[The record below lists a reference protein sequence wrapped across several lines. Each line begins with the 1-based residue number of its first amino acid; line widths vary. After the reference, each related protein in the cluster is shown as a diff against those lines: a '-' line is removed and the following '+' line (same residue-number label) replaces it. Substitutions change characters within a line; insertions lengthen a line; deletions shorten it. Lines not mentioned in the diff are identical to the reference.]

1 MYSKINYT
9 IVGLFVVI
17 LTATAAYF
25 GFWLLKYDNKDSYKL
40 YKIYFNESV
49 NGLTKDST
57 VKYKGVEIGRVAKIS
72 IDKNDI
78 SKVVVLVKIKS
89 EVPIKEDMRA
99 HLEMVGITGLLTI
112 IIDGGSNNS
121 KNLVAKNGEIPV
133 IKSTPSWLVKTKNSF
148 AKLNENLNNL
158 LQKAQK
164 LLSSKNIENIDK
176 TLENLKNLS
185 IKANKIGN
193 ETNNVLKEFNS
204 VLKETKIAIKNID
217 KNFAVATKDFNSF
230 VKTSNPAIERFK
242 VATNNFNSVV
252 LKVKKGLKRGDYN
265 LKRIFEPLNT
275 DIHIISVQL
284 REILRRIDNSPS
296 DIIFKSRKMQKG
308 PGE

>member
-17 LTATAAYF
+17 LTAAAAYF

-57 VKYKGVEIGRVAKIS
+57 VKYKGVEIGRVVKIS

-164 LLSSKNIENIDK
+164 LLSFKNIENINK
-176 TLENLKNLS
+176 MLENLKNLS

-193 ETNNVLKEFNS
+193 ETNSVLKEFNS

-217 KNFAVATKDFNSF
+217 KNFALATKDFNSF
-230 VKTSNPAIERFK
+230 VNISKPAINSFK
-242 VATNNFNSVV
+242 IAANNFNRVV
-252 LKVKKGLKRGDYN
+252 IKVNRGLRRGDYN